1 VVSVISDTMARVAG
15 KPGATLAEPVQ
26 PLTETLAGVL
36 LREAA
41 LELGLDA
48 GAADALASNRNEL
61 AVFVGFDFA
70 MRCVA
75 IVLADPLADH
85 CDAFRSAAQSSARI
99 LATDDSA
106 RGE

>member
-1 VVSVISDTMARVAG
+1 VVSVISDTMARLAG
-15 KPGATLAEPVQ
+15 KPGATLAEPMQ

-36 LREAA
+36 LHAPA
-41 LELGLDA
+41 LELGLDG
-48 GAADALASNRNEL
+48 GAAAELACDRNEL

-85 CDAFRSAAQSSARI
+85 CDAFRSAARSSARI